1 MIIKPINNINI
12 PNKIMEQIKMNIV
25 NKDLKPGD
33 KLPSERE
40 LSEKTGASR
49 ASVRE
54 ALRALEMIGVINTVW
69 GDGSYINENIEGN
82 LSESIGLLFSLS
94 GHSYEQVI
102 QLRRSIELETVS
114 IAAKN
119 ATEEDIRV
127 LRDIFDKM
135 ENTSNIAESAEYDRQ
150 LHYEIA
156 KMTKNIFFINLLRGI
171 HHIITSFILIARENI
186 VESEEGP
193 KLMRQHSDLIDAIE
207 SKDPLKAREIM
218 LGHMELVEKYYMK
231 K

>member
-12 PNKIMEQIKMNIV
+12 PNKIMEQIKANIM

-69 GDGSYINENIEGN
+69 GDGSYVNDNIEGN

-94 GHSYEQVI
+94 GHNYEQVM
-102 QLRRSIELETVS
+102 QLRRSIEIETVS
-114 IAAKN
+114 IASRNAKEKDIIRL
-119 ATEEDIRV
+119 TE
-127 LRDIFDKM
+127 IFEKM
-135 ENTSNIAESAEYDRQ
+135 ESNKDLLESSEYDRQ
-150 LHYEIA
+150 FHYEIA
-156 KMTKNIFFINLLRGI
+156 KIAGNIFFINLLRGI
-171 HHIITSFILIARENI
+171 HHIMKSFIIMARGNIIA
-186 VESEEGP
+186 SEEGDTIM
-193 KLMRQHSDLIDAIE
+193 KQHLELINALGRNDENLARKVMLEHMDLIE
-207 SKDPLKAREIM
+207 E
-218 LGHMELVEKYYMK
+218 YYMK
-231 K
+231 